1 MDAKR
6 FSTLGLVLILM
17 LASFHISSSSALAF
31 PKAEGL
37 DVDTIVSD
45 PFAYK
50 GEISVRG
57 GVMSVDPET
66 KQFLIIDYREYKR
79 CGIVTCAL
87 KWITVI
93 SNGKPPAEKDVVE
106 IKGVIEKS
114 DSAKGG
120 FILKATEVKVKK

>member
-1 MDAKR
+1 MYRRKIP
-6 FSTLGLVLILM
+6 FVGFVLVFV
-17 LASFHISSSSALAF
+17 LALVHVASAPASAIA
-31 PKAEGL
+31 KAEGL

-50 GEISVRG
+50 GEITVRG

-66 KQFLIIDYREYKR
+66 KQFLIIDYREYKG

-93 SNGKPPAEKDVVE
+93 PNGKPPAEKAVVE